1 MRTRLARRTTPG
13 TQETLSVSNTV
24 CCLPSTR
31 ARGRGRRLVSCNQ
44 SVEGSLR
51 VHCVPSCVLGS
62 PRRPEEQMCP
72 SNTFLFCRNAH
83 GSVPTTPHSLH
94 THTHHTLQVKPCGTG
109 LAVKSRSLREGFLEE
124 KGLGFDLKEQ
134 IKVACTGRAG
144 KDED

>member
-1 MRTRLARRTTPG
+1 MHTDQCPPPHTPY
-13 TQETLSVSNTV
+13 
-24 CCLPSTR
+24 
-31 ARGRGRRLVSCNQ
+31 
-44 SVEGSLR
+44 
-51 VHCVPSCVLGS
+51 
-62 PRRPEEQMCP
+62 
-72 SNTFLFCRNAH
+72 
-83 GSVPTTPHSLH
+83 